1 VYVKIHKHKEAHMKL
16 ALTILLALILN
27 AAAFGLMGGTNES
40 TVNESTVKSLL
51 VGLKSE
57 NLGLKT
63 GSAYMIGELKLT
75 EAIIPLMKLLRE
87 DESEKVRISAAL
99 ALYKIGTPMSIYAV
113 KQASKYDSSER
124 VVKLAY
130 GFYNEFLR
138 NKMSYDENI
147 EDSTHVASK

>member
-1 VYVKIHKHKEAHMKL
+1 MKL
-16 ALTILLALILN
+16 VHTIVLALLIT
-27 AAAFGLMGGTNES
+27 ASTFGFNGGITER
-40 TVNESTVKSLL
+40 TVNENTVKTLL
-51 VGLKSE
+51 EGLESE

-63 GSAYMIGELKLT
+63 SCAYMIGELKLT
-75 EAIIPLMKLLRE
+75 EAIIPLMRVLRE

>member
-1 VYVKIHKHKEAHMKL
+1 MKL
-16 ALTILLALILN
+16 ALTIFLALFII
-27 AAAFGLMGGTNES
+27 ASTFGFKGGITET
-40 TVNESTVKSLL
+40 TVNENTIKSLL
-51 VGLKSE
+51 EGLESE

-63 GSAYMIGELKLT
+63 SCAYMIGELKLT

-87 DESEKVRISAAL
+87 DESEKVRICAAL

-113 KQASKYDSSER
+113 KQAAKYDSSER

-138 NKMSYDENI
+138 NKMSCDENI

>member
-1 VYVKIHKHKEAHMKL
+1 MEAHMKL
-16 ALTILLALILN
+16 ALKIVLALLIT
-27 AAAFGLMGGTNES
+27 ASTFGFKGGINGI
-40 TVNESTVKSLL
+40 TVNENTVKSLL
-51 VGLKSE
+51 EGLESE

-63 GSAYMIGELKLT
+63 SCAYMIGELKLT

-113 KQASKYDSSER
+113 KQAAKYDSSER

-138 NKMSYDENI
+138 NKMSCDEKY

>member
-1 VYVKIHKHKEAHMKL
+1 MKL
-16 ALTILLALILN
+16 ALKIVLALLIT
-27 AAAFGLMGGTNES
+27 ASTFGFKGGIKGI
-40 TVNESTVKSLL
+40 TVNENTVKSLL
-51 VGLKSE
+51 EGLESE

-63 GSAYMIGELKLT
+63 SCAYMIGELKLT

-113 KQASKYDSSER
+113 KQAAKYDSSER

-138 NKMSYDENI
+138 NKMSCDEKY

>member
-1 VYVKIHKHKEAHMKL
+1 MKL
-16 ALTILLALILN
+16 VLTIVLALLIT
-27 AAAFGLMGGTNES
+27 ASTFGFKGGITER
-40 TVNESTVKSLL
+40 TVNENTVKSLL
-51 VGLKSE
+51 EGLESE

-63 GSAYMIGELKLT
+63 SCAYLIGELKLT

>member
-1 VYVKIHKHKEAHMKL
+1 MKL
-16 ALTILLALILN
+16 ALTIVLALLIT
-27 AAAFGLMGGTNES
+27 ASTFGFNGGITER
-40 TVNESTVKSLL
+40 TVKENTVKSLL

-75 EAIIPLMKLLRE
+75 EAIIPLMRLLRE

>member
-1 VYVKIHKHKEAHMKL
+1 MKL
-16 ALTILLALILN
+16 VLTIVLALLIT
-27 AAAFGLMGGTNES
+27 ASTFGFKGGITER
-40 TVNESTVKSLL
+40 TVNENTVKSLL
-51 VGLKSE
+51 EGLESE

-63 GSAYMIGELKLT
+63 SCAYMIGELKLT
-75 EAIIPLMKLLRE
+75 EAIIPLMRLLRE

>member
-1 VYVKIHKHKEAHMKL
+1 MKL
-16 ALTILLALILN
+16 ALKIVLALLIT
-27 AAAFGLMGGTNES
+27 ASTFGFKGGINGI
-40 TVNESTVKSLL
+40 TVNENTVKSLL
-51 VGLKSE
+51 EGLESE

-63 GSAYMIGELKLT
+63 SCAYMIGELKLT

-113 KQASKYDSSER
+113 KQAAKYDSSER

-138 NKMSYDENI
+138 NKMSYDEKY
-147 EDSTHVASK
+147 EDSTHVVSK